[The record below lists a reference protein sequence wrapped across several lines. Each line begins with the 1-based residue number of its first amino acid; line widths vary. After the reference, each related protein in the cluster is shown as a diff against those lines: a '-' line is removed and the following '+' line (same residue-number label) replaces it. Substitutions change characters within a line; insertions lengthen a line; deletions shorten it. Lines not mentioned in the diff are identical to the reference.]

1 MNLNFLL
8 SQDFHEFEVR
18 FPEAY
23 RFLTFTNLLREREH
37 LYAEIAKEH
46 PSSPYVKWQKDRL
59 RELDLWYAEVMKPL
73 CEPNKFVVEDLY
85 ELIKFTKGEASCEP
99 SK

>member
-8 SQDFHEFEVR
+8 LQDFNEFGKR
-18 FPEAY
+18 FPDAY

-37 LYAEIAKEH
+37 LYSEISKEH

-59 RELDLWYAEVMKPL
+59 RELDLWYAETMKP
-73 CEPNKFVVEDLY
+73 
-85 ELIKFTKGEASCEP
+85 SCEAN
-99 SK
+99 K